1 MFDELKEV
9 KYFNEIT
16 NFKTLEMKCLES
28 LQVKTE
34 AHLEPK
40 ASIYDGT
47 FFVDIFNGLLFL
59 QQKLDHRCLT
69 MLCIGH
75 QKY

>member
-16 NFKTLEMKCLES
+16 NFKTLEIKCLES

-34 AHLEPK
+34 AYLEPK

-47 FFVDIFNGLLFL
+47 FL
-59 QQKLDHRCLT
+59 
-69 MLCIGH
+69 
-75 QKY
+75 

>member
-16 NFKTLEMKCLES
+16 NFKTLEIKCLES

-34 AHLEPK
+34 AYLEPK

-47 FFVDIFNGLLFL
+47 FLWIYSTAYYSCNKGLII
-59 QQKLDHRCLT
+59 DVW
-69 MLCIGH
+69 LCYI
-75 QKY
+75 